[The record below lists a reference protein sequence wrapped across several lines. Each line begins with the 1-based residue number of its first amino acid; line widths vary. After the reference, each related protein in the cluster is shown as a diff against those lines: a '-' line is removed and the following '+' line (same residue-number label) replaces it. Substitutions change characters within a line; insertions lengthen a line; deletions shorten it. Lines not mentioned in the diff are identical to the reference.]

1 MNKPVRSIQTT
12 SALDKV
18 TTQAPEPEV
27 IVVQQEQVA
36 NKEAEVKVTD
46 TEAAI
51 QDPVKETIAQEAPVD
66 KVVAAAPIES
76 DGVQLSVFE
85 NRVAWIEKNGSDHE
99 KHALVVLQNY
109 VRVNQTSV
117 DLDAIAVE
125 QQRLWRLFEYIHN
138 QPKEFQKLFGL
149 VIEFAREYRKT
160 VFNLA
165 LFFRAQAS
173 MNLSADSLQAFNNLR
188 TLVLNTAD
196 TKDKRKVKALID
208 IRKIVEH
215 DSIPEHVRGLY
226 VAFYE

>member
-1 MNKPVRSIQTT
+1 M
-12 SALDKV
+12 
-18 TTQAPEPEV
+18 
-27 IVVQQEQVA
+27 
-36 NKEAEVKVTD
+36 
-46 TEAAI
+46 
-51 QDPVKETIAQEAPVD
+51 
-66 KVVAAAPIES
+66 
-76 DGVQLSVFE
+76 
-85 NRVAWIEKNGSDHE
+85 
-99 KHALVVLQNY
+99 
-109 VRVNQTSV
+109 
-117 DLDAIAVE
+117 
-125 QQRLWRLFEYIHN
+125 
-138 QPKEFQKLFGL
+138 

-173 MNLSADSLQAFNNLR
+173 MNLSADSMQAFNNLR